1 MGDRL
6 LHTLAEQM
14 RAWAKELSSGRKS
27 APLAVCA
34 GLIDVANDVER
45 SQAYSREATLDED
58 DHDGLVQRAR
68 EEYADGSDDNIEIDD
83 DAFLSNGEDGC
94 WVSAWVWLRFDEEDD
109 V

>member
-1 MGDRL
+1 MSSRPLYL
-6 LHTLAEQM
+6 LVEQM
-14 RAWAKELSSGRKS
+14 REWAQLIEAGETPTE
-27 APLAVCA
+27 AIVA
-34 GLIDVANDVER
+34 GLREVASYTET